1 MAIVMPNRLT
11 ALLVLHNAEALLPEC
26 LASVAF
32 ADEIVA
38 VLDRCTDGTKAL
50 CERAGARLVEGAWP
64 IEGPRRNAGLAASA
78 GDWILEVDA
87 DERVPPELAAEIR
100 EAIEK
105 APKGAILIPFDN
117 RIGGVPVAHGWGA
130 YNGVSAK
137 RCLFAAGTKH
147 WGDQRLHP
155 SLRQAEIVL
164 TLKARMIHHV
174 YRDFPDMYARLLKY
188 ARLAAEDMVE
198 EGKIP
203 RPSKTLRRFFSRFWK
218 SYVSR
223 QGRKEGFY
231 GVALGVFS
239 ALYPVLSHL
248 MALELQA
255 AKRPFSGGAL

>member
-1 MAIVMPNRLT
+1 MPQRLT

-50 CERAGARLVEGAWP
+50 CEAAGAKLVEGAWP
-64 IEGPRRNAGLAASA
+64 LEGPRRNAGLAVCT
-78 GDWILEVDA
+78 GDWVLEVDA

-100 EAIEK
+100 ATIETAK
-105 APKGAILIPFDN
+105 KGAILIPFDN

-130 YNGVSAK
+130 YNGVGAK

-147 WGDQRLHP
+147 WGEQRLHP
-155 SLRQAEIVL
+155 SLKQAELVA
-164 TLKARMIHHV
+164 TLQARMIHHV

-188 ARLAAEDMVE
+188 SALAAQDMVE
-198 EGKIP
+198 EGKVP
-203 RPSKTLRRFFSRFWK
+203 KPLKTFRRFFTRYWK

-223 QGRKEGFY
+223 KGHREGFY

-239 ALYPVLSHL
+239 GMYPVLSHL
-248 MALELQA
+248 MALELKR
-255 AKRPFSGGAL
+255 KRPSQGAITGTLGK